1 MDKKIAIIAVVA
13 VAIVAVAACVL
24 VFGKSSNPT
33 FAQVEID
40 EELQGKFYVVNGDG
54 SESAVLEKGV
64 KTYKDTKI
72 VSEGVIWME
81 GSIVVDHDA
90 ATVTATMVL
99 LGGNHDVEISF
110 GHVDDLDA
118 SFVAGDLEIPLEGI
132 EKGVSV
138 GIDFDP
144 PMPIEKMF
152 AGTWNLVE
160 ANSGYYDDEGNP
172 QYRAIDLA
180 GKAVIKAIDDA
191 FCTLTFNDHVSTCVF
206 DGNHLLT
213 TDVGGFSSTAVASAL
228 GDVMYIGH
236 VMPGYGG
243 TVLKFEREE
252 GPAPLASDKAG
263 DIPEPYIPDE
273 GTVMDAFIAE
283 KYTIGRPTDY
293 MDRGYRLTV
302 QKVEDGML
310 FYTVEFTVD
319 DVLNMFHF
327 VAVRVMAETFLAI
340 CEEPSEGGKA
350 FVDMLNFTDGV
361 AYTNSYVND
370 GFLPSIWNVV
380 YGDEDKAFTL
390 ETYMTEW
397 TYVGSERNIIHDGGI
412 VPLEPTTV
420 SVSLQVMDQN
430 NNLIE
435 VDSRTQDETPALW
448 GALVL
453 PDPTGYYMTV
463 ESFSLY
469 GKEMF
474 TGFYLCS
481 MDEAMENLV
490 VFGCLDGDEGSFAV
504 FKQELYHTFG

>member
-33 FAQVEID
+33 FAEVEID

-54 SESAVLEKGV
+54 SESAVLEKGA

-72 VSEGVIWME
+72 VSKGVIWME
-81 GSIVVDHDA
+81 DSIVVDHDT

-110 GHVDDLDA
+110 GHVDDLNA
-118 SFVAGDLEIPLEGI
+118 SFVTGNLEIPLEGI
-132 EKGVSV
+132 GKGVSV
-138 GIDFDP
+138 RIDVDP

-172 QYRAIDLA
+172 QYKPIDLA
-180 GKAVIKAIDDA
+180 GKAVIEAIDDA
-191 FCTLTFNDHVSTCVF
+191 FCTLTFNEHVSTCVF

-213 TDVGGFSSTAVASAL
+213 TDVGGISSTAVASAL
-228 GDVMYIGH
+228 GDEMYIGH

-243 TVLKFEREE
+243 IVLKFVRES
-252 GPAPLASDKAG
+252 GPVTAGSDKLS

-273 GTVMDAFIAE
+273 GTVMEAFIAE
-283 KYTIGRPTDY
+283 KYTIGNPTDY
-293 MDRGYRLTV
+293 MDRGYKLTV
-302 QKVEDGML
+302 EKVEDGML

-319 DVLNMFHF
+319 DVLNTFHF
-327 VAVRVMAETFLAI
+327 VAVRAMAETFLAM
-340 CEEPSEGGKA
+340 CEELSEDGKV

-390 ETYMTEW
+390 ETDMTEW
-397 TYVGSERNIIHDGGI
+397 TYDGIERNIVHAGGI

-420 SVSLQVMDQN
+420 SMSLLVMDQN

-435 VDSRTQDETPALW
+435 VESRTQDDTPALW

-453 PDPTGYYMTV
+453 PDRMGYYMTV
-463 ESFSLY
+463 ESFALY
-469 GKEMF
+469 DEEMF
-474 TGFYLCS
+474 NGFYLCS

-490 VFGCLDGDEGSFAV
+490 VVGCLDGDEGSFAV